1 MSINYWEVKTF
12 EQLTVDKL
20 FDGLKLRVDVFVVEQ
35 KCVYPELDEYDRH
48 AETRPRLSLKAKSP
62 QGTNHKR

>member
-1 MSINYWEVKTF
+1 MSINTWEVKTF
-12 EQLTVDKL
+12 QQLTVNEL
-20 FDGLKLRVDVFVVEQ
+20 FDGLKLRIDVFVVEQ

-48 AETRPRLSLKAKSP
+48 AETGPRLSLKAKSP